1 MRGSLSDSFE
11 IVGGREGVERV
22 NRSEGRIVGCAYARD
37 FNVVCVETRCIDSN
51 RLGVVRTLEESA
63 ARADRER
70 TLTGWLMHNCAARE
84 RRNEREGRI

>member
-51 RLGVVRTLEESA
+51 RLGVVRTLEERCSA
-63 ARADRER
+63 CGSGAD
-70 TLTGWLMHNCAARE
+70 THGLADA
-84 RRNEREGRI
+84 